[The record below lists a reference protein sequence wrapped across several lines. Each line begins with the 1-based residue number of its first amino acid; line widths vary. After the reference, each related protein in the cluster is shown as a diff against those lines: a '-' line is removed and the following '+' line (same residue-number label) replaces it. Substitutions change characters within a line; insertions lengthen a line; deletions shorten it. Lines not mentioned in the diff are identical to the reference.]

1 MSNDAEI
8 KNSIDLL
15 EKLITEEPTQKI
27 VNEIN
32 LYKKVDLH
40 PNVLKFHGITKIETD
55 VIHHLDNYS
64 LVLEYADSGTLKTY
78 LNNHFSELDWNDKF
92 RLALQLANVVECL
105 HEFDIIHC
113 NLNANNILVHQK
125 NIKLADFGLSKN
137 IDKELESSD
146 SSKLFAYVDP
156 KFLNQEQNYELNE
169 KSDVYSVGVLMWQIS
184 SGHQPFNNELADY
197 GLAHDII
204 DGKRENDVK
213 GTPTEYIKLYRE
225 CWKNEHNERPDIHK
239 VVSTLRAIISHEQ
252 KDNNL
257 LETYN
262 SNANSSEEI
271 IDTNHDL
278 ILDDISSMNLS
289 YVDDSR
295 SKSSLQDQI
304 TVKSSINCPENNST
318 ESLFDDII
326 NIIIDKIIKKHN
338 KGFTFEQIKQFINQQ
353 ISQLNQPSSGNQ

>member
-8 KNSIDLL
+8 KNSDYYIDLL
-15 EKLITEEPTQKI
+15 EKLITEERIIYYKYSDFKNVQQIEGNVFRATWKSADTFLALKSFNNKKATQKI

-64 LVLEYADSGTLKTY
+64 LVLEYADS
-78 LNNHFSELDWNDKF
+78 
-92 RLALQLANVVECL
+92 ALQLANVVECL

-156 KFLNQEQNYELNE
+156 KFLNQDQNYELNE

-204 DGKRENDVK
+204 DGKRENDIK

-239 VVSTLRAIISHEQ
+239 E
-252 KDNNL
+252 
-257 LETYN
+257 
-262 SNANSSEEI
+262 
-271 IDTNHDL
+271 
-278 ILDDISSMNLS
+278 
-289 YVDDSR
+289 
-295 SKSSLQDQI
+295 
-304 TVKSSINCPENNST
+304 
-318 ESLFDDII
+318 
-326 NIIIDKIIKKHN
+326 
-338 KGFTFEQIKQFINQQ
+338 
-353 ISQLNQPSSGNQ
+353 

>member
-8 KNSIDLL
+8 KNSDYYIDLL

-55 VIHHLDNYS
+55 LIHHIDNYS
-64 LVLEYADSGTLKTY
+64 LVLEYADS
-78 LNNHFSELDWNDKF
+78 
-92 RLALQLANVVECL
+92 
-105 HEFDIIHC
+105 
-113 NLNANNILVHQK
+113 
-125 NIKLADFGLSKN
+125 
-137 IDKELESSD
+137 
-146 SSKLFAYVDP
+146 
-156 KFLNQEQNYELNE
+156 
-169 KSDVYSVGVLMWQIS
+169 
-184 SGHQPFNNELADY
+184 ADY
-197 GLAHDII
+197 DLAHEIM
-204 DGKRENDVK
+204 DGRRENDVK
-213 GTPTEYIKLYRE
+213 GTPTEYINLYRE

-262 SNANSSEEI
+262 SDANSSEEI

-295 SKSSLQDQI
+295 SNSSLQDQI

-338 KGFTFEQIKQFINQQ
+338 KSFTFEQIKQFINQQ

>member
-8 KNSIDLL
+8 KNSDYYIDLL

-55 VIHHLDNYS
+55 VIHHIDNYS
-64 LVLEYADSGTLKTY
+64 LVLEYADS
-78 LNNHFSELDWNDKF
+78 
-92 RLALQLANVVECL
+92 ALQLASVVECL

-137 IDKELESSD
+137 IDEEFEESSD

-184 SGHQPFNNELADY
+184 NGHQPFNNEFADY
-197 GLAHDII
+197 DLAHNII

-213 GTPTEYIKLYRE
+213 GTPIEYINLYRE
-225 CWKNEHNERPDIHK
+225 CWKYEHNERPNIHK

-262 SNANSSEEI
+262 SDANSSEEI

-295 SKSSLQDQI
+295 SNSSLQDQI
-304 TVKSSINCPENNST
+304 TVKSKT
-318 ESLFDDII
+318 
-326 NIIIDKIIKKHN
+326 
-338 KGFTFEQIKQFINQQ
+338 Q
-353 ISQLNQPSSGNQ
+353 